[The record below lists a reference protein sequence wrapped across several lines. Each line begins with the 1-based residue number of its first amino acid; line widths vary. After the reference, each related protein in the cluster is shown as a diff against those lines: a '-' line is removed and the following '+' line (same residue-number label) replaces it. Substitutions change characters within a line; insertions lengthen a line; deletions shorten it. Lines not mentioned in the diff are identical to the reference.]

1 MVSRSGGCYHVQA
14 QENEMP
20 IGSDVG
26 QTTYA
31 SVRLEKPKEERNPGT
46 GKRRLIGVTLKQ
58 LRKKQ
63 QDPKSGK
70 IKQA

>member
-1 MVSRSGGCYHVQA
+1 
-14 QENEMP
+14 MP